1 MKTIK
6 KVIGGMFAAALI
18 GTGFAAHAQTNNQNM
33 MMNNSRMM
41 LNLAT
46 RLELWT
52 DQFEDSLNV
61 ALDKSRADGS
71 EFEDET
77 LALVEGFE
85 DAADRFRDRVED
97 NEVIASDVE
106 NLLSRALL
114 IDATMAKA
122 PVVPMARTD
131 WMQIKQ
137 LLDVI
142 AKTNNVV
149 WVWTLDANPYWK
161 TPMAGERISDRL
173 ESRAD
178 EFRRSF
184 DVALDMSRFNGTA
197 VEDRGIKMADDFENQ
212 VDRWEALADNERLL
226 GANTELLLNRVV
238 AIETFMRANNLTMPR
253 MWRDWAQVK
262 ASLRELATA
271 SNTAWTW
278 SVKPVATPATR

>member
-1 MKTIK
+1 
-6 KVIGGMFAAALI
+6 
-18 GTGFAAHAQTNNQNM
+18 M

-41 LNLAT
+41 LNSAT

-52 DQFEDSLNV
+52 DQFNDSLYV

-85 DAADRFRDRVED
+85 DATARFKERVED

-114 IDATMAKA
+114 VEAAMSKA
-122 PVVPMARTD
+122 PAVPMARTD

-137 LLDVI
+137 LLNDI

-161 TPMAGERISDRL
+161 NPAAAERIVDRL
-173 ESRAD
+173 EDRTDGAIIHTDRGSQYASV
-178 EFRRSF
+178 EFRRLLYIHGFWQSMSGKGNCYDNAQAESF
-184 DVALDMSRFNGTA
+184 FS
-197 VEDRGIKMADDFENQ
+197 
-212 VDRWEALADNERLL
+212 
-226 GANTELLLNRVV
+226 
-238 AIETFMRANNLTMPR
+238 
-253 MWRDWAQVK
+253 
-262 ASLRELATA
+262 
-271 SNTAWTW
+271 
-278 SVKPVATPATR
+278 